1 MPPTTSFQLSGSTFP
16 TTFTDETY
24 STRPPSV
31 NPPFPESPNGTE
43 SVSVEHKLHL
53 ILQYCKHVG
62 LPFQEFL
69 YEVFHTP
76 TTSEREQWNEEDRSS
91 FRWRAAIVSRFLRG
105 EYPRTPAKIL
115 DLWIRHPYGRP
126 HKDSS
131 EMFSFA
137 SSTPYTTI
145 GPVRPALTSFA
156 VQLVSCELLSQA
168 RRAVRPDSGLYVH
181 IPSVKYPL
189 KPGVPSLDWRNIGA
203 HSQEHI
209 AALHKEHQPLLWG
222 FLSAVATPDAY
233 KNGKKER
240 ENRPVE
246 PV

>member
-1 MPPTTSFQLSGSTFP
+1 M
-16 TTFTDETY
+16 
-24 STRPPSV
+24 

-181 IPSVKYPL
+181 IPSVKYC
-189 KPGVPSLDWRNIGA
+189 
-203 HSQEHI
+203 I
-209 AALHKEHQPLLWG
+209 ATTIRSRDVTCDTLTGPFTVLGDL
-222 FLSAVATPDAY
+222 
-233 KNGKKER
+233 
-240 ENRPVE
+240 
-246 PV
+246 